1 MKWQDMYEAAL
12 ERVKQLNKEI
22 SLLRKD
28 ISLLQAILRSY
39 LPIIEERKSN
49 EKRWVVSMYKVD
61 QSSYRAIQFILLCWV
76 WIMGDVMSWSAEHRS
91 VGIYS
96 PELHIS
102 SEDKGEII
110 YFLIYVAVSE
120 FGKKLDSK
128 YVCPVYCGVNHKHS
142 VYFIGESDGM
152 VIDKS
157 QLGKRFKEKKSR
169 KKK

>member
-1 MKWQDMYEAAL
+1 
-12 ERVKQLNKEI
+12 
-22 SLLRKD
+22 
-28 ISLLQAILRSY
+28 
-39 LPIIEERKSN
+39 
-49 EKRWVVSMYKVD
+49 MYKVD

-128 YVCPVYCGVNHKHS
+128 YVCPVYCGVNHKHRFRRYEAKQQEAIDEKTDTVVLGS
-142 VYFIGESDGM
+142 VIITD
-152 VIDKS
+152 
-157 QLGKRFKEKKSR
+157 R
-169 KKK
+169 